1 MFCVRM
7 WEKLLVRLSEIE
19 SLWIFVLMHQDA
31 GIILD
36 AADAQALF
44 DRALDVNGVVD
55 LNKLFSDV
63 DRV

>member
-1 MFCVRM
+1 
-7 WEKLLVRLSEIE
+7 VRLSEIE
-19 SLWIFVLMHQDA
+19 LLWIFVLMHQDA

-55 LNKLFSDV
+55 LNKLLSDRV